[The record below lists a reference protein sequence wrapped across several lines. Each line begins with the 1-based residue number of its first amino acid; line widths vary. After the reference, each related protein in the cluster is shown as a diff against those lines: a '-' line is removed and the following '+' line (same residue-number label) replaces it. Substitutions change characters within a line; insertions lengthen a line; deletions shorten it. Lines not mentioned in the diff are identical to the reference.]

1 MVRIQHSQYEMNYP
15 IDVGLLRCF
24 SDVCRDYDDVFRL
37 VRDVHRQYH
46 QQRQDLLPQPPP
58 YPTHSPSSLAGGA
71 IVVRDTSPP
80 TGSPTLLDFRSNA
93 TEGISLPIKVPEK
106 PPKIPPLPPL
116 PSPVVPPSITIV
128 DDHSDPSQVAANQ
141 LIDRATLR
149 KIVRPFEMASRMT
162 LLFLAASAA
171 LSLVVVA
178 VVVAD
183 AVGWPVY
190 RWYWLRLGDAES
202 AAMDEEVCFASGARP
217 RTRRHPHRTAYRS
230 VAGDERR
237 CQGPSPGQPQPQPQP
252 QLPPP
257 RALLP
262 LRGVEDCASPPF
274 AAFRSLSEVDRRS
287 PASSAAS
294 TATLSE
300 AAHGRT
306 TPLRRPADRHRSKHS
321 PTRVCTPP
329 DLSLLSDCGADPPA
343 AAPQP
348 TVRDLVHFYES
359 PVKQRGLQ
367 FTAPPPSHQRKLSS
381 YQTERDENA
390 AAASFDVET
399 GREGR
404 AVWVAASAG
413 AASGSRFALHW
424 PAGRAAAGSDEEIS
438 DSETGSVLRPPGGSG
453 DDDSD
458 DGDGDGDGDVALLE
472 AQTRTMWRA
481 IARYRRLNMALVASL
496 LLLFVALVAYMS
508 FTAPNMGR
516 RGSYYR
522 EAVWLV
528 MYATM
533 AALFTTLRV
542 AVAMLDEQQ
551 DWYDK
556 RMFYAKCLRRLAR
569 RSRRR

>member
-1 MVRIQHSQYEMNYP
+1 MSHYSVVHHQILLALGALIILAAIATSLFVPWAHSVVRIQHSQYEMNYP

-46 QQRQDLLPQPPP
+46 QQRQDQLPQPPP

-71 IVVRDTSPP
+71 IVVPDTSPP
-80 TGSPTLLDFRSNA
+80 TGSPTLLDFRPNA

-178 VVVAD
+178 VVVTD

-190 RWYWLRLGDAES
+190 RWYWLRLGDAEP
-202 AAMDEEVCFASGARP
+202 ATMNEEVCFTSGAP
-217 RTRRHPHRTAYRS
+217 PKTRRHPHRAAYRS
-230 VAGDERR
+230 VGGDERR
-237 CQGPSPGQPQPQPQP
+237 RSQGPAPGQPQPQPQP
-252 QLPPP
+252 QPPP
-257 RALLP
+257 PGALLP
-262 LRGVEDCASPPF
+262 LRGVEGCVSPSF
-274 AAFRSLSEVDRRS
+274 AAFRSLSEMGRRS
-287 PASSAAS
+287 PASSTAS
-294 TATLSE
+294 TAALSE
-300 AAHGRT
+300 AVHGRA
-306 TPLRRPADRHRSKHS
+306 TPLRRPADRHRGKHS

-329 DLSLLSDCGADPPA
+329 DLSLLSDGGADPPA
-343 AAPQP
+343 AASAAPPQP

-359 PVKQRGLQ
+359 PVKQRGSQ
-367 FTAPPPSHQRKLSS
+367 FIAPPPSH
-381 YQTERDENA
+381 QTERDENA
-390 AAASFDVET
+390 ADGSFDVET
-399 GREGR
+399 GRDGR
-404 AVWVAASAG
+404 AVW
-413 AASGSRFALHW
+413 
-424 PAGRAAAGSDEEIS
+424 
-438 DSETGSVLRPPGGSG
+438 
-453 DDDSD
+453 
-458 DGDGDGDGDVALLE
+458 
-472 AQTRTMWRA
+472 
-481 IARYRRLNMALVASL
+481 
-496 LLLFVALVAYMS
+496 
-508 FTAPNMGR
+508 
-516 RGSYYR
+516 
-522 EAVWLV
+522 AVWLV